1 MSYNIIPYRILPYHM
16 LLHHTVTYHTI
27 PYQIICTCIKCPFF
41 ALWQAFLFRPRIFSR
56 ALGCGARGGGACA
69 LRCNFWPRPGS
80 EAHVLGVRSRASW
93 LFFTG
98 FLSAMPRRPGPWTPH
113 NFSNSRPAAAASHR
127 ASSSQ
132 ALYYA
137 VAVQQQSQ
145 MELFPL

>member
-93 LFFTG
+93 LLFTG
-98 FLSAMPRRPGPWTPH
+98 LLFATPSLPRTMETRHTR
-113 NFSNSRPAAAASHR
+113 N
-127 ASSSQ
+127 
-132 ALYYA
+132 
-137 VAVQQQSQ
+137 QQQLCGNAAT
-145 MELFPL
+145 EDVLLRVR